1 MSTGARR
8 FGRQVRAEQL
18 LYWRN
23 RGAAFFT
30 FLLPIIFLALLGVV
44 GRGKEV
50 DGRPYA
56 DYFVPGML
64 GVAVV
69 MTTFAGLAITL
80 TIRRER
86 GILKRVRGTPLP
98 PGEYLGAFVASTAL
112 VLALEGVVVLA
123 LGSVAF
129 GVDLPSRWFELIG
142 LIVLG
147 ALCFAGLGIA
157 VTPRVPNAEG
167 SSAVVNAIYLP
178 VLVLSG
184 AFYPVDGM
192 PGALRWV
199 SDALP
204 LTHLLRAME
213 DVFVRD
219 GVSGTHAAGLGV
231 VVAWGLVGAL
241 VARRTFRWEPL
252 S

>member
-1 MSTGARR
+1 MSR
-8 FGRQVRAEQL
+8 FGRQLRAEQL

-30 FLLPIIFLALLGVV
+30 FLLPLILLGLLGVI
-44 GRGKEV
+44 GRDQTV

-98 PGEYLGAFVASTAL
+98 PVEYLAALVVSTAL
-112 VLALEGVVVLA
+112 VLALEALVVLA
-123 LGSVAF
+123 VGSLLL
-129 GVDLPSRWFELIG
+129 GVDVPGAWWQ
-142 LIVLG
+142 IVALVLLG
-147 ALCFAGLGIA
+147 ASCFAGLGIA
-157 VTPRVPNAEG
+157 VTRLVPSAEG

-178 VLVLSG
+178 VLIVSG
-184 AFYPVDGM
+184 SFYPVDEL
-192 PGALRWV
+192 PAALRLV
-199 SDALP
+199 AEALP
-204 LTHLLRAME
+204 LSHLLAALQ
-213 DVFVRD
+213 DVFVD
-219 GVSGTHAAGLGV
+219 GGVRRSHLAGLGV
-231 VVAWGLVGAL
+231 LALWGVGGAL
-241 VARRTFRWEPL
+241 LAARSFRWEPQT
-252 S
+252 

>member
-1 MSTGARR
+1 VRR
-8 FGRQVRAEQL
+8 FGRQLRAEQL

-30 FLLPIIFLALLGVV
+30 FLLPLLLLGLLGVI
-44 GRGKEV
+44 GRDQTVE
-50 DGRPYA
+50 GRPYA

-98 PGEYLGAFVASTAL
+98 AAEYLAALVASTAL
-112 VLALEGVVVLA
+112 VLALEAIVVLA
-123 LGSVAF
+123 VGSLAL
-129 GVDLPSRWFELIG
+129 GVDVPGAWWQVVLLV
-142 LIVLG
+142 LLG
-147 ALCFAGLGIA
+147 AWCFAGLGIA
-157 VTPRVPNAEG
+157 VTRLVPSAEG

-178 VLVLSG
+178 VLIVSG
-184 AFYPVDGM
+184 SFYPVEDL
-192 PGALRWV
+192 PRVLRLAAE
-199 SDALP
+199 ALP
-204 LTHLLRAME
+204 LSHLLTALQ
-213 DVFVRD
+213 DVFVD
-219 GVSGTHAAGLGV
+219 GGVQRAHLAGLGILV
-231 VVAWGLVGAL
+231 LWGLVGAVL
-241 VARRTFRWEPL
+241 AVRTFRWEPQ